1 MEAIEHPSDMVSKPW
16 DTTTLAIGGAMLAT
30 RVQPPDLTGPVHP
43 FFARDRWEVADEDYQ
58 LLLPSMRLAT
68 RLLEIGTPYLAS
80 FLPTSKIF
88 GTPQDVS
95 HSEHRK
101 IVAPKVIQTKKQILV
116 KDLQVAELELEAI
129 SRCIKWRLNERM
141 HADKGWNGITRIVD
155 HGEADFHELD
165 ENEIAESDLQAG
177 QAGQVRRPLVIAIMD
192 LLLVPMRT
200 HPRDSEIRLK
210 AQFMAAITMTHEIGH
225 AVFLQDYRSFNPPTG
240 DEPYVDR
247 NVDSELG
254 RSFISWIFK
263 GYHPQF
269 CESHEKD
276 AQFGSLGWSLYW
288 QPLYRITQ
296 LFGNDKEHRRPLY
309 EKLYAIPV
317 GYLSNMFRQGWWEA
331 NRRGVPAHK
340 LAGVLRGS
348 LNLAYRDELG
358 AATAVKANW
367 WMDPLARRPRW
378 RGHYRVGKYSTGE
391 PVEGLTKDQIAA
403 QMRLDRQK
411 FSFGL
416 NDDDDDL
423 DDEMEQ
429 LAREHTPGATQN
441 KSFSGRDNRTMIAYS
456 VETHDDGMLDEDIGY
471 IEDDDSE
478 VVTQIEVRYRPTT
491 EFQPRSTELIA
502 PNKLVEQARKDV
514 LDELTAEEKAAA
526 SGMLTGS
533 GPRPGKRENLNDY
546 LSIHGPSK
554 RLRTVVEADK
564 TREDATL
571 LEKVVRALDQSSANE
586 VGHWTRIQAW
596 YYCLE
601 HGLAVAEL
609 PKTAAA
615 QQAKLDNGTETN
627 YKIMRKIQYHL
638 LQKLWDETY
647 DDGGNP
653 ESVLI
658 ARYILHLV
666 DFFLDED
673 IDVLAEKMHIY
684 DLDTPRKRERSKE
697 LLKSHLQQ
705 MIDGE
710 HLKAPQGNVTLKEQL
725 QPLHALAPEPA
736 QWSEDDLRS
745 WCRQKGIPQWG
756 SISGLI
762 TRVNRFREE
771 EENVKVGI
779 AGRTKP
785 PSGRTNRTGTE
796 IYRFSAVLR
805 HSSLDAL
812 KSSLFIHG
820 NFPSDTELDLWVNT
834 NEILK
839 PGPLDKQS
847 PKIDWK
853 RLVLRAMRT
862 ATPRQPVKISREER
876 IRKIN
881 RHNDLINDQ
890 LQARKEGPE
899 GFSTRMGFPS
909 GETVLNKVSDISQR
923 ALALTRIRN
932 APGTRPGQSWKKHD
946 RANLIKGKHL
956 IDMIMDL
963 EDLEAKTDQ
972 DRIRRRGKNDKRAE
986 EDQAASEQLEK
997 EFRRV
1002 THMKLIEK
1010 RFTTDYG
1017 SVERL
1022 GIGEEEVKEVV
1033 KEVED
1038 EEDEWQEDYV

>member
-1 MEAIEHPSDMVSKPW
+1 MEAIESPSAPAGMVSKPW
-16 DTTTLAIGGAMLAT
+16 DTTTLAIGGAMLAI
-30 RVQPPDLTGPVHP
+30 RVHPPDLTGPVHP

-68 RLLEIGTPYLAS
+68 RLLEIGMPYLAS

-95 HSEHRK
+95 HAEHRT

-141 HADKGWNGITRIVD
+141 HADKGWNGITRVVD

-210 AQFMAAITMTHEIGH
+210 AQFMATITMTHEIGH

-263 GYHPQF
+263 GFHPQF

-288 QPLYRITQ
+288 QQLHRITQ
-296 LFGNDKEHRRPLY
+296 LFGNDKEHKRPLY

-317 GYLSNMFRQGWWEA
+317 AYLSNVFRQGWWDT

-340 LAGVLRGS
+340 LAGILRGS

-358 AATAVKANW
+358 AAIAVKANW
-367 WMDPLARRPRW
+367 WMDPLAKRPRW
-378 RGHYRVGKYSTGE
+378 RGHYRIGKYSTGE
-391 PVEGLTKDQIAA
+391 PVEGLTKDQVAA

-416 NDDDDDL
+416 NDGGDDL
-423 DDEMEQ
+423 DDEIEQ
-429 LAREHTPGATQN
+429 LSREHTPGATQN
-441 KSFSGRDNRTMIAYS
+441 KSISGHDNRTIIAYS

-491 EFQPRSTELIA
+491 EFQPRSTRLIA

-514 LDELTAEEKAAA
+514 LDELAAEEKAAA

-533 GPRPGKRENLNDY
+533 NTRPGKRESLNDY

-564 TREDATL
+564 TREGATL
-571 LEKVVRALDQSSANE
+571 LEKVVRALDQSSENE
-586 VGHWTRIQAW
+586 
-596 YYCLE
+596 
-601 HGLAVAEL
+601 
-609 PKTAAA
+609 
-615 QQAKLDNGTETN
+615 
-627 YKIMRKIQYHL
+627 YHL
-638 LQKLWDETY
+638 LQTLWDETY
-647 DDGGNP
+647 NDGKNP
-653 ESVLI
+653 ESVII
-658 ARYILHLV
+658 AKNILHLI

-673 IDVLAEKMHIY
+673 IDVLAEKMHIF
-684 DLDTPRKRERSKE
+684 DLYTPRKREKSRE
-697 LLKSHLQQ
+697 LLKVHLRQ

-725 QPLHALAPEPA
+725 QPLHALAPEPS

-745 WCRQKGIPQWG
+745 WCRHKGIPQWG

-762 TRVNRFREE
+762 ARVNRFREE

-779 AGRTKP
+779 AGRPKP
-785 PSGRTNRTGTE
+785 PPGRTDRTATE

-834 NEILK
+834 DEILK
-839 PGPLDKQS
+839 SGSLDKQS
-847 PKIDWK
+847 PKVDWK
-853 RLVLRAMRT
+853 RLVLSAMRT
-862 ATPRQPVKISREER
+862 ATPKQPVKVSREER

-881 RHNDLINDQ
+881 RHNDLIDDQ
-890 LQARKEGPE
+890 LQDLQRQEAGKSLPGI
-899 GFSTRMGFPS
+899 
-909 GETVLNKVSDISQR
+909 TVLNTVSDISQR

-956 IDMIMDL
+956 VDMIMDL
-963 EDLEAKTDQ
+963 EDLEAKKNQDQ
-972 DRIRRRGKNDKRAE
+972 IRRKTMNDKRAE
-986 EDQAASEQLEK
+986 EDQAATEQLEK

-1010 RFTTDYG
+1010 RVTMDRG
-1017 SVERL
+1017 SGQKL
-1022 GIGEEEVKEVV
+1022 GAGEGA
-1033 KEVED
+1033 D
-1038 EEDEWQEDYV
+1038 F